1 MTRFGWGMRLS
12 LNAHVLTIAFYFST
26 TCDIS
31 STALTSLEV
40 HRNLLVGEEVAG
52 EEVVGEEVWVGK
64 HLQELLETVSR
75 RQKASR
81 FWTQSLLL
89 YV

>member
-1 MTRFGWGMRLS
+1 
-12 LNAHVLTIAFYFST
+12 
-26 TCDIS
+26 
-31 STALTSLEV
+31 
-40 HRNLLVGEEVAG
+40 VGEEVAG